1 MNVGELIEKL
11 QRLPKDTRVI
21 LSTDEE
27 GNWMKEL
34 SEITVDK
41 ETTGDLHGLLEVEGP
56 AVTLWPRG

>member
-1 MNVGELIEKL
+1 MNVGELIKKL
-11 QRLPKDTRVI
+11 QRLPKDAPVI

-34 SEITVDK
+34 SEITFDK
-41 ETTGDLHGLLEVEGP
+41 ETTGDLHGFLEVEGP